1 MRRNI
6 ITTAVFL
13 IGITIY
19 LALLGHI
26 VQNQSVMQRE
36 ECAQAAKIYAD
47 ELEKD
52 FGTSLSVTETLAYM
66 IADTGER
73 PQHFE
78 ELAKEMLAT
87 RPYVASIQLAPQGRV
102 TDIYPED
109 AAGLGKVDL
118 FSLEDRLGIL
128 VYSRDT
134 GVATMQGPF
143 QVTDD
148 YTAIAMRQPVYR
160 ENAAG
165 QQEFWGFT
173 IAVLKVPD
181 VFEGTVKSLE
191 ATHHAYRISKTSP
204 GQDTYQVILASD
216 DLPEPTEAQVFTYGG
231 CKWKLEVAP
240 AWGWRMPP
248 PLAITLSVGLILVFL
263 LTFLTHALLHLQDR
277 RRYLR
282 QLADTD
288 ALTGLNNRQGF
299 DTAVD
304 AYLDK
309 VSKIGAVGVMIDID
323 DFKRIND
330 LYSHDTG
337 DEALRNLA
345 NDLREAFP
353 APAIVGRNGGDEFC
367 IFLPDCTATEASVL
381 LQRFSARD
389 LTFTYGDQQHAY
401 TISIGYAAY
410 PSQGISRTDLFRCAD
425 AALYAVKLHGKHGV
439 RLYAPS
445 VAKEDRSQLAFGL
458 KDIIM
463 HFPGA
468 ILIYKATGKEEILF
482 ANNELIRLFECQTLE
497 EFQQYT
503 GGTFRGIV
511 HPEEY
516 EAVEQSIW
524 EQVQQPNSDGNDA
537 VRYRIITKSGQV
549 KCILDKGRLVETD
562 VYGKVFYVLMIDESN
577 W

>member
-13 IGITIY
+13 IGITVY

-66 IADTGER
+66 IADTGEL
-73 PQHFE
+73 PQHFT

-109 AAGLGKVDL
+109 AAGMGKVDL
-118 FSLEDRLGIL
+118 FSLEDRLGSL

-134 GVATMQGPF
+134 GIATMQGPF

-165 QQEFWGFT
+165 QKEFWGFT

-181 VFEGTVKSLE
+181 VFEETVQSLE

-263 LTFLTHALLHLQDR
+263 VTFLTHALLHLQDR

-309 VSKIGAVGVMIDID
+309 FPKIGAIGVMIDID

-337 DEALRNLA
+337 DHW
-345 NDLREAFP
+345 
-353 APAIVGRNGGDEFC
+353 
-367 IFLPDCTATEASVL
+367 PDCTAGEARFL

-401 TISIGYAAY
+401 TISIGYATY

-445 VAKEDRSQLAFGL
+445 IAKEDRSQLAFGL

-482 ANNELIRLFECQTLE
+482 ANNELIRLFDCQTLE

-503 GGTFRGIV
+503 GGTFRSIV

>member
-1 MRRNI
+1 MKRNT
-6 ITTAVFL
+6 ITMAVFS
-13 IGITIY
+13 IGMAIY
-19 LALLGHI
+19 LALLWHI
-26 VQNQSVMQRE
+26 VQNQSSMQRE

-78 ELAKEMLAT
+78 ELAQEMLAT

-102 TDIYPED
+102 TDIYPEH

-118 FSLEDRLGIL
+118 FSLDDRLGIL

-134 GVATMQGPF
+134 GIATMQGPF

-160 ENAAG
+160 KNAAG
-165 QQEFWGFT
+165 QQVFWGFT

-181 VFEGTVKSLE
+181 VFGETVQSLE

-204 GQDTYQVILASD
+204 GGDTYQVILASD
-216 DLPEPTEAQVFTYGG
+216 NLPEPAEVQAFTYGG

-240 AWGWRMPP
+240 AQGWRMPL
-248 PLAITLSVGLILVFL
+248 PLAITLALGLILVFL
-263 LTFLTHALLHLQDR
+263 LTFLTHVLLHLQKH

-282 QLADTD
+282 QLANTD

-299 DTAVD
+299 DTAVE
-304 AYLDK
+304 AYLDQFPK
-309 VSKIGAVGVMIDID
+309 RQAVGIMIDID
-323 DFKRIND
+323 NFKRIND
-330 LYSHDTG
+330 LYSHGAG

-345 NDLREAFP
+345 NHLREAFP
-353 APAIVGRNGGDEFC
+353 APAIIGRSGGDEFC
-367 IFLPDCTATEASVL
+367 IFLPGCKEDTGSL
-381 LQRFSARD
+381 LRRFSARNM
-389 LTFTYGDQQHAY
+389 TFTYGDQQHAY

-410 PSQGISRTDLFRCAD
+410 PSQGISRTDLFHCAD
-425 AALYAVKLHGKHGV
+425 AALYAVKLRGKHGV
-439 RLYAPS
+439 LSYAPNI
-445 VAKEDRSQLAFGL
+445 AKEDRSQLAFGL
-458 KDIIM
+458 QDIIM

-482 ANNELIRLFECQTLE
+482 ANHELIRLFECQTLE
-497 EFQQYT
+497 DFQQYT

-524 EQVQQPNSDGNDA
+524 EQVRQPDSNGNDA
-537 VRYRIITKSGQV
+537 VRYCITTKNGKV
-549 KCILDKGRLVETD
+549 KHILDKGRLVETD
-562 VYGKVFYVLMIDESN
+562 IYGKVFYVLLIDEGN

>member
-1 MRRNI
+1 
-6 ITTAVFL
+6 
-13 IGITIY
+13 
-19 LALLGHI
+19 
-26 VQNQSVMQRE
+26 
-36 ECAQAAKIYAD
+36 
-47 ELEKD
+47 
-52 FGTSLSVTETLAYM
+52 
-66 IADTGER
+66 
-73 PQHFE
+73 
-78 ELAKEMLAT
+78 
-87 RPYVASIQLAPQGRV
+87 
-102 TDIYPED
+102 
-109 AAGLGKVDL
+109 
-118 FSLEDRLGIL
+118 
-128 VYSRDT
+128 
-134 GVATMQGPF
+134 MQGPF

-181 VFEGTVKSLE
+181 VFEATVKSLE

-248 PLAITLSVGLILVFL
+248 PLAITLSIGLILVFL
-263 LTFLTHALLHLQDR
+263 VTFLTHALLHLQDG

-330 LYSHDTG
+330 LYSHNTG
-337 DEALRNLA
+337 DEALRSLA

-367 IFLPDCTATEASVL
+367 IFLPDCTASEANVL

-389 LTFTYGDQQHAY
+389 LTFTFGDQQHAY

-482 ANNELIRLFECQTLE
+482 ANNELIRLFDCRTLE
-497 EFQQYT
+497 EFQQFT